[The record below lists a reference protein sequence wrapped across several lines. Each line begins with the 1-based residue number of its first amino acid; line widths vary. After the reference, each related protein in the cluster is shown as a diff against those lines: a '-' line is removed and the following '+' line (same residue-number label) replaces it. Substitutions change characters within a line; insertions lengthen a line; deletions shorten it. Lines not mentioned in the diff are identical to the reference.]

1 MDIEFAKKFAD
12 EWVESW
18 NSHDIE
24 KIISHYA
31 EQLEF
36 KSPLVVERYSDPD
49 GIIYDREKLKE
60 YFLIGLTNNPSLSFK
75 LNRVLLGV
83 NCLTLYY
90 QNARGGET
98 AELFEFNKSHKVIK
112 SVSCYSF

>member
-1 MDIEFAKKFAD
+1 MEIEFAKKFAD
-12 EWVESW
+12 EWVDSW

-24 KIISHYA
+24 RIISHYA
-31 EQLEF
+31 EELEF
-36 KSPLVVERYSDPD
+36 KSPLVIERYSDLD

-60 YFLIGLTNNPSLSFK
+60 YFLIGLTNNPSLTFK
-75 LNRVLLGV
+75 LKRVLLGA

-98 AELFEFNKSHKVIK
+98 AELFEFNENNQVSM

>member
-1 MDIEFAKKFAD
+1 MSSSSEQ
-12 EWVESW
+12 EL
-18 NSHDIE
+18 E

-60 YFLIGLTNNPSLSFK
+60 YFLIGLTNNPALSFK

-98 AELFEFNKSHKVIK
+98 ADLFEFDKNNKVIR
-112 SVSCYSF
+112 SVSCYSSSSISQ